1 MKVQLT
7 CTSHIQLTNWL
18 LTLANPIEIFI
29 FEGTGSRPRVLQKE
43 FDRAVLKYLRNGEF
57 YELAVHTWRAS
68 LSNIVIEHIISDN
81 DEIQYF
87 SNFPS
92 FKK

>member
-1 MKVQLT
+1 MARRTESERLAAKPKR
-7 CTSHIQLTNWL
+7 TS
-18 LTLANPIEIFI
+18 
-29 FEGTGSRPRVLQKE
+29 TGSRPRVLQKE